1 MGVPKFFRWM
11 GERYPLCSQLI
22 TENAIPEFDNLY
34 LDMNGIIHN
43 CSLPNDTDA
52 HFRLSEDKIFL
63 AIFNYIDHLFLK
75 IRPQK
80 VFFMAVDG
88 VAPRAKMNQQ
98 RSRRFRTAKDAE
110 DAKRKAIAKGEELP
124 EEEQFDRNCITPGT
138 PFMKRLSAQ
147 LSYFIAKKVTEDANW
162 RNVKVILS
170 GHEVPGEG
178 EHKIMEYIRLSK
190 AQSDYS
196 PNTRHCLYGLD
207 ADLIMLGLLSHEPHF
222 ALLREEVTFGKSNKK
237 KGSIDTQNFFLMHLS
252 LLREYLDLEFN
263 ILRGTLP
270 FAYDL
275 ERIIDDFVLMCLF
288 VGNDFLPHLP
298 NLHIAEG
305 ALSLL
310 FNIYK
315 KLLPQLGGYFQDSGI
330 LEMKRVEAMFHELA
344 EVLEHEAFEAE
355 CDDLKYIGGKMAELL
370 IVSSSSQKGGGKHRQ
385 GMRMGKP
392 VENASEI
399 VMTKRQKDLYNQI
412 KDFVLER
419 KDIFHFPKTLNSSDR
434 NFVKRI
440 TSAIEVRHGTETE
453 ENGDKHLFIEF
464 DEEEDEEDI
473 ESQEARAR
481 IMRKYDQAKVV
492 EDVVENEKLRDEKAR
507 NVYQDRLLQWKKEY
521 YLTKPEIDTPED
533 IRQMV
538 FKYIEGLQWVLYYY
552 YRGVASWAWFYP
564 YHYAPKISDLVN
576 LEEFKLPFELGT
588 PFKPY
593 EQLMGVLPE
602 ASKQHIP
609 QAYWD
614 LIVKESSPIKDF
626 YPKDFELDMNGKKQD
641 WEAIVRIP
649 FIDQDRLLKAMK
661 SQEHLLTDEEVERNG
676 TGESTVFTR
685 DESLT
690 ETYLSP
696 LPSFFPDIKDCK
708 CKQSTFHLPIIEGVS
723 SLRKGLCE
731 GAFKGADALFGF
743 PSLDT
748 IKHSG
753 NLGYHGVQVF
763 QAASRNET
771 MVVNIVN
778 RFEDTK
784 PEALAMSKI
793 GKRVYVG
800 WPFLKEGIVTSI
812 SDDMF
817 KYDLQVQGR
826 NKIVTKMPH
835 RTSTFDTWRKRVDKI
850 ETLYNKRFGVVI
862 GDIEFTAQVLLLK
875 GLRREMNGALVK
887 DFCKPGE
894 EQEFAIQTV
903 VDNVKHPDTRTKEE
917 PPRPLNEDF
926 PLDSQVFFL
935 GQGHYGCPAQ
945 VIAHS
950 DNALALRVAIPSDS
964 KGEPTFGH
972 EIVKQSLS
980 STVYMPS
987 FAVSKRVGFSNLVL
1001 SKLTSSLHVVYRSTD
1016 RRVNLGLNLKFEGKK
1031 QKVLGYTRKSEN
1043 GWEFSQKAVA
1053 LLEEYKTLFPEF
1065 LDGLEKKARSDFYIA
1080 EELYPE
1086 GDSTEKIK
1094 RIEDWLK
1101 KSKVRE
1107 FERVD
1112 LDAQQL
1118 DKDAIVL
1125 VEQAAD
1131 QYVEQRPGMKHVIVK
1146 NLGRHTML
1154 KPSHAATLLPD
1165 QTFKLGD
1172 RVVFVQDSGTVPIG
1186 AKGTVVGID
1195 RLEVEVV
1202 FDDKFMSGMDLSGRC
1217 SMYRGMTVLPQSILN
1232 LSNPQCNQKQPPM
1245 SAGATGAVAG
1255 ATGHANQVRP
1265 RPMTILS
1272 KPQQH
1277 QKQPVDNK
1285 PPGWD
1290 ILGVVPTTADNQRP
1304 KNGPRQAKNGT
1315 QGAGS
1320 NNRHPGQPHPR
1331 PANHEKTNVN
1341 QSLGFLPRPRP
1352 VPQMAV
1358 QPNSENNANSGG
1370 TEEISALLL
1379 GLLHKNVPVE
1389 NGVQIAPVVLPPAG
1403 TQAAALLE
1411 RLRPT
1416 APAQPQQPQQ
1426 PQHQQHQQ
1434 QKTSAWQEQGRIQQ
1448 QHGSGGQRGGA
1459 QRQPRPPQANNGPQT
1474 NQGQGQ
1480 SQAHHGNSQNNNLH
1494 HNNNGPRP
1502 QGSAHRGG
1510 HRGGQQGHNAR
1521 ARPPPAS
1528 EGATTITEAPVI
1540 SAATAAAAAPAGEPK
1555 SGSNNNTANEQ
1566 RGGRRNRNRGN
1577 ARGNGGGHHQGNAN
1591 NGNNSNKSADVSTS
1605 AAAQAPTP
1613 AV

>member
-75 IRPQK
+75 IKPQK

-147 LSYFIAKKVTEDANW
+147 LEYFISKKVTEDANW
-162 RNVKVILS
+162 RGVKVVLS

-190 AQSDYS
+190 AQEGYN

-222 ALLREEVTFGKSNKK
+222 ALLREEVTFGRTNKK

-252 LLREYLDLEFN
+252 LLREYLDMEFN
-263 ILRGTLP
+263 TLQETLP
-270 FAYDL
+270 FPYDL

-315 KLLPQLGGYFQDSGI
+315 KLLPQLGGYFQDSGE
-330 LEMKRVEAMFHELA
+330 LNFKRVEAMFHELA
-344 EVLEHEAFEAE
+344 EVVESEAFEAE

-370 IVSSSSQKGGGKHRQ
+370 IVPNSGQKNNGKHRQ

-392 VENASEI
+392 IENANEL
-399 VMTKRQKDLYNQI
+399 VMTRRQKDLYDQM
-412 KDFVLER
+412 KEFVLER
-419 KDIFHFPKTLNSSDR
+419 KDVLHFPSTLNSSER
-434 NFVKRI
+434 SFVKRI
-440 TSAIEVRHGTETE
+440 AAAIEIRYGTETSPE
-453 ENGDKHLFIEF
+453 GVKNLFIEF
-464 DEEEDEEDI
+464 DEEEDDEDV

-481 IMRKYDQAKVV
+481 VMRKYDQAEVV
-492 EDVVENEKLRDEKAR
+492 EDVIENEKLRNEKAKS
-507 NVYQDRLLQWKKEY
+507 VYEDRLQQWKKDY
-521 YLTKPEIDTPED
+521 YLEKPELEHEAD
-533 IRQMV
+533 IRKMV
-538 FKYIEGLQWVLYYY
+538 FKYVEGLQWVLYYY
-552 YRGVASWAWFYP
+552 YRGVSSWAWFYP
-564 YHYAPKISDLVN
+564 YHYAPKISDLVH
-576 LEEFKLPFELGT
+576 LDLFSFPFELGT

-614 LIVKESSPIKDF
+614 LITKEASPIKDF
-626 YPKDFELDMNGKKQD
+626 YPSNFDLDMNGKKQD
-641 WEAIVRIP
+641 WEAIVKIP
-649 FIDQDRLLKAMK
+649 FIDQDRLLAAMK
-661 SQEHLLTDEEVERNG
+661 SKEHLLTPEESERNE
-676 TGESTVFTR
+676 TGESAVFTR
-685 DESLT
+685 DESLSD
-690 ETYLSP
+690 TYPSP

-708 CKQSTFHLPIIEGVS
+708 CKRSVFHLPVIEGVS

-763 QAASRNET
+763 QAPSRNET

-778 RFEDTK
+778 RFEDVK
-784 PEALAMSKI
+784 PEALALSKL

-800 WPFLKEGIVTSI
+800 WPFLKEGIVSSI
-812 SDDMF
+812 SDEMF
-817 KYDLQVQGR
+817 KYELQVQGK
-826 NKIVTKMPH
+826 NKVVIKTPH
-835 RTSTFDTWRKRVDKI
+835 RTNTFDTWRKRVDRI

-894 EQEFAIQTV
+894 EQEFAVQTLI
-903 VDNVKHPDTRTKEE
+903 DTIRHPDTRTKEE

-935 GQGHYGCPAQ
+935 GHGHYGCPAQ

-950 DNALALRVAIPSDS
+950 DNALALRVAIPNEH

-972 EIVKQSLS
+972 EIVKEALS
-980 STVYMPS
+980 GSIYQPS
-987 FAVSKRVGFSNLVL
+987 FVVNKKVGISALIL

-1016 RRVNLGLNLKFEGKK
+1016 RRINLGLNLKFEGKK
-1031 QKVLGYTRKSEN
+1031 QKVLGYTRKTDS
-1043 GWEFSQKAVA
+1043 GWEFSQKAIA
-1053 LLEEYKTLFPEF
+1053 LLQEYKKLFPEF
-1065 LDGLEKKARSDFYIA
+1065 IDGLEKRARSDFYIA
-1080 EELYPE
+1080 EELYPN
-1086 GDSTEKIK
+1086 GDSVEKIK

-1101 KSKVRE
+1101 KSKVKD

-1112 LDAQQL
+1112 LDAEQL
-1118 DKDAIVL
+1118 DKDTIAL
-1125 VEQAAD
+1125 VEKAAD
-1131 QYVEQRPGMKHVIVK
+1131 AYVETRSGMKHVIVK

-1195 RLEVEVV
+1195 RLEIEVV

-1232 LSNPQCNQKQPPM
+1232 LSSPQCNQKTP
-1245 SAGATGAVAG
+1245 ATPAPA
-1255 ATGHANQVRP
+1255 AAAPKP
-1265 RPMTILS
+1265 RPANIPPKNNQHNPTDD
-1272 KPQQH
+1272 KP
-1277 QKQPVDNK
+1277 V
-1285 PPGWD
+1285 GWD
-1290 ILGVVPTTADNQRP
+1290 ILGVAPVADKP
-1304 KNGPRQAKNGT
+1304 KRGPHQPKSHNNNHGGSSTGGGRTLTRAP
-1315 QGAGS
+1315 QGE
-1320 NNRHPGQPHPR
+1320 QP
-1331 PANHEKTNVN
+1331 TNVN
-1341 QSLGFLPRPRP
+1341 QSLGFHARPRP
-1352 VPQMAV
+1352 PVQIAV
-1358 QPNSENNANSGG
+1358 RPNSENNKPGA
-1370 TEEISALLL
+1370 EDISSLLL
-1379 GLLHKNVPVE
+1379 NLLHKNVTPDQLGRPSDLNE
-1389 NGVQIAPVVLPPAG
+1389 GQGMSFGTLPPVLPAAG
-1403 TQAAALLE
+1403 SQAAALLE
-1411 RLRPT
+1411 HLRPR
-1416 APAQPQQPQQ
+1416 PPPQQQIH
-1426 PQHQQHQQ
+1426 QHQHQQ
-1434 QKTSAWQEQGRIQQ
+1434 QPAPPPAWQDAGRIQQ
-1448 QHGSGGQRGGA
+1448 QHGQSSPQGQRGV
-1459 QRQPRPPQANNGPQT
+1459 QRHPRPPPANGQPQAGNIHS
-1474 NQGQGQ
+1474 
-1480 SQAHHGNSQNNNLH
+1480 SQ
-1494 HNNNGPRP
+1494 RP
-1502 QGSAHRGG
+1502 PGFSNRGG
-1510 HRGGQQGHNAR
+1510 HRGGHSQGQPR
-1521 ARPPPAS
+1521 
-1528 EGATTITEAPVI
+1528 
-1540 SAATAAAAAPAGEPK
+1540 
-1555 SGSNNNTANEQ
+1555 
-1566 RGGRRNRNRGN
+1566 
-1577 ARGNGGGHHQGNAN
+1577 
-1591 NGNNSNKSADVSTS
+1591 
-1605 AAAQAPTP
+1605 PTP
-1613 AV
+1613 ANQNQNQAQTQVQGQGQSGPSNVGGNGHGKANNNSQERGNNNRRGRGRGGNRGGNKGGDSAASASAEGSASAPVPAPAATPAPAPST

>member
-1 MGVPKFFRWM
+1 M

-75 IRPQK
+75 IKPQK

-147 LSYFIAKKVTEDANW
+147 LEYFISKKVTEDANW
-162 RNVKVILS
+162 RNVRVVLS

-178 EHKIMEYIRLSK
+178 EHKIMEFIRLSK
-190 AQSDYS
+190 AQEGYN

-222 ALLREEVTFGKSNKK
+222 ALLREEVTFGRTNKK

-252 LLREYLDLEFN
+252 LLREYLDMEFN
-263 ILRGTLP
+263 TLQDTLP
-270 FAYDL
+270 FPYDL

-315 KLLPQLGGYFQDSGI
+315 KLLPQLGGYFQDSGE
-330 LEMKRVEAMFHELA
+330 LNFHRVEAMFHELA
-344 EVLEHEAFEAE
+344 EVVESEAFEAE

-370 IVSSSSQKGGGKHRQ
+370 IVPNSGTKNNSKHRQ

-392 VENASEI
+392 IENANEL
-399 VMTKRQKDLYNQI
+399 VMTRRQKDLYEQI

-419 KDIFHFPKTLNSSDR
+419 KDVLHFPSTLNSSER
-434 NFVKRI
+434 SFVKRI
-440 TSAIEVRHGTETE
+440 AAAIEIRYGTETSPE
-453 ENGDKHLFIEF
+453 GVKNLYIEF
-464 DEEEDEEDI
+464 DEEEDDEDV

-481 IMRKYDQAKVV
+481 VMRKYDQAEVV
-492 EDVVENEKLRDEKAR
+492 EDVIENEKLRNEKAKS
-507 NVYQDRLLQWKKEY
+507 VYDDRLQQWKKDY
-521 YLTKPEIDTPED
+521 YLEKPELEHEAD
-533 IRQMV
+533 IRKMV
-538 FKYIEGLQWVLYYY
+538 FKYVEGLQWVLYYY
-552 YRGVASWAWFYP
+552 YRGVSSWAWFYP
-564 YHYAPKISDLVN
+564 YHYAPKISDLVH
-576 LEEFKLPFELGT
+576 LDLFKLPFELGT

-609 QAYWD
+609 TAYWD
-614 LIVKESSPIKDF
+614 LITKEASPIRDF
-626 YPKDFELDMNGKKQD
+626 YPADFELDMNGKKQD
-641 WEAIVRIP
+641 WEAIVKIP
-649 FIDQDRLLKAMK
+649 FIDQDRLLAAMK
-661 SQEHLLTDEEVERNG
+661 SKEHLLTAEEAERNQ
-676 TGESTVFTR
+676 TGESAVFTR
-685 DESLT
+685 DESLS
-690 ETYLSP
+690 ETYPSP

-708 CKQSTFHLPIIEGVS
+708 CKRSVFHLPIIEGVS

-731 GAFKGADALFGF
+731 GALKGADALFGF

-748 IKHSG
+748 IKHTG

-763 QAASRNET
+763 QQPSRNET

-778 RFEDTK
+778 RFEDIK
-784 PEALAMSKI
+784 PEALALSKL

-800 WPFLKEGIVTSI
+800 WPFLKEGIVSSI
-812 SDDMF
+812 SDEMF
-817 KYDLQVQGR
+817 KYELQIQGK
-826 NKIVTKMPH
+826 NKAVVKTPH
-835 RTSTFDTWRKRVDKI
+835 RTNTFDTWRKRVDKI

-875 GLRREMNGALVK
+875 GLKREMNGALIK

-894 EQEFAIQTV
+894 EQEFAIQTII
-903 VDNVKHPDTRTKEE
+903 DNVRHPDTRTKEE

-935 GQGHYGCPAQ
+935 GHGHYGCPAQ

-950 DNALALRVAIPSDS
+950 DNALALRVAIPSEQ

-972 EIVKQSLS
+972 EIVKEALS
-980 STVYMPS
+980 GAVYQPS
-987 FAVSKRVGFSNLVL
+987 FVVNKKVGISALIL

-1016 RRVNLGLNLKFEGKK
+1016 RRINLGLNLKFEGKK
-1031 QKVLGYTRKSEN
+1031 QKVLGYTRKTDS
-1043 GWEFSQKAVA
+1043 GWEFSQKAIA
-1053 LLEEYKTLFPEF
+1053 LLQEYKRLFPEF
-1065 LDGLEKKARSDFYIA
+1065 IDGLERRARSDFYMA
-1080 EELYPE
+1080 EELYPN
-1086 GDSTEKIK
+1086 GDSAEKIK

-1101 KSKVRE
+1101 KSKVKD

-1112 LDAQQL
+1112 LDAEQL
-1118 DKDAIVL
+1118 DKDTIVL
-1125 VEQAAD
+1125 VEKAAD
-1131 QYVEQRPGMKHVIVK
+1131 EYIETRSGMKHVIVK

-1186 AKGTVVGID
+1186 AKGTVVGLD

-1217 SMYRGMTVLPQSILN
+1217 SMYRGMTVGPQSILN
-1232 LSNPQCNQKQPPM
+1232 LSNPQCNQKAP
-1245 SAGATGAVAG
+1245 ATPVA
-1255 ATGHANQVRP
+1255 AAAP
-1265 RPMTILS
+1265 RPKPVNILP
-1272 KPQQH
+1272 KNPQQA
-1277 QKQPVDNK
+1277 KTDDNK

-1290 ILGVVPTTADNQRP
+1290 ILGVAPVVEKPKKGPHHHP
-1304 KNGPRQAKNGT
+1304 KNNNNHGNGSSSGGGRTLGQAPRGD
-1315 QGAGS
+1315 
-1320 NNRHPGQPHPR
+1320 QP
-1331 PANHEKTNVN
+1331 NVNQN
-1341 QSLGFLPRPRP
+1341 QSLGFHARPRP
-1352 VPQMAV
+1352 PVQIAV
-1358 QPNSENNANSGG
+1358 RPSSENGKPGA
-1370 TEEISALLL
+1370 EDISALLL
-1379 GLLHKNVPVE
+1379 GILHKNVPADQVGGPGPV
-1389 NGVQIAPVVLPPAG
+1389 NSGIHGIPFAPAPPVLPAAG
-1403 TQAAALLE
+1403 SQAAALLE
-1411 RLRPT
+1411 HLRPR
-1416 APAQPQQPQQ
+1416 PP
-1426 PQHQQHQQ
+1426 PQHQHQHQQ
-1434 QKTSAWQEQGRIQQ
+1434 QPAPPPAWQETGRIQQ
-1448 QHGSGGQRGGA
+1448 QHGQPQQQHQQGQRGV
-1459 QRQPRPPQANNGPQT
+1459 QRHPRPPPVNGQPQAQGGNHNN
-1474 NQGQGQ
+1474 
-1480 SQAHHGNSQNNNLH
+1480 HH
-1494 HNNNGPRP
+1494 HNNNNQRGFSNR
-1502 QGSAHRGG
+1502 GRGG
-1510 HRGGQQGHNAR
+1510 HSQGQPRPAPANQAQGQTQGQAQTGPSNGGQGGGKANAGSNNGQERSNRRGRGRGRGGSKGGD
-1521 ARPPPAS
+1521 S
-1528 EGATTITEAPVI
+1528 
-1540 SAATAAAAAPAGEPK
+1540 AAAPAAAP
-1555 SGSNNNTANEQ
+1555 TA
-1566 RGGRRNRNRGN
+1566 
-1577 ARGNGGGHHQGNAN
+1577 
-1591 NGNNSNKSADVSTS
+1591 V
-1605 AAAQAPTP
+1605 AAASASAEGASSAPASAPAPKPTP
-1613 AV
+1613 APAPAPAPAASTED